1 LEEMMV
7 EYAMIIDGQK
17 IMTQATVGVIN
28 PAIEEAFAQIP
39 VGTPAHVDQAVA
51 AARAAFPAWS
61 ALSYNDRKARLHQLA
76 DALEANMSELM
87 QLVTQETG
95 KPMRGFGDIGSG
107 MEVGGAIAWLRV
119 TAETELPV
127 EVVQDDDEVRV
138 EVHRKPIGVVGSITP
153 WNWPLMIAIWHY
165 APALLAGNTV
175 VGKPSEFTPA
185 TTLRFAEIANE
196 ILPPGVLNVVVGAGD
211 VGAAIASHPDINKI
225 AFTGSSSTGRSV
237 MQAASGNLKRLT
249 LELGGNDAGI
259 VLPDVDPKEVAQ
271 KLFTVCF
278 HNNGQTCQAL
288 KRLYVHADIYDEVC
302 NEMGAI
308 ANSVKV
314 GNGLEEDTDLGPLQN
329 KKQLDIVCELA
340 ADARSAGAQ
349 FLTGGEAA
357 AGPGY
362 FFPPTVVT
370 NITDGTRLVDEEQ
383 FGPIVPV
390 IKYSDVDDAITRAN
404 NNPAGLGGS
413 VWSRDV
419 ERATEL
425 AARLESGSVWVNAH
439 ADIQPNAPMGGMK
452 QSGIGCEFGYWGLAE
467 NTDIQTVKIRK
478 S

>member
-1 LEEMMV
+1 MV

>member
-1 LEEMMV
+1 MV

-76 DALEANMSELM
+76 DALEANMPELM

-107 MEVGGAIAWLRV
+107 MEVGGAIAWLRA

>member
-1 LEEMMV
+1 MAEF
-7 EYAMIIDGQK
+7 AMIIDGQK
-17 IMTQATVGVIN
+17 VRTEETVGVIN
-28 PAIEEAFAQIP
+28 PATEEPFAQIP
-39 VGTPAHVDQAVA
+39 VGTVDHVEQAVA
-51 AARAAFPAWS
+51 AARKAFPSWS
-61 ALSYNDRKARLHQLA
+61 ALDHADRKAKLHQLA
-76 DALEANMSELM
+76 DAMEANMPELM

-95 KPMRGFGDIGSG
+95 KPMKGFKDIGSG
-107 MEVGGAIAWLRV
+107 MEVGGAMGWLRV

-127 EVVQDDDEVRV
+127 EVIQDDDKARV
-138 EVHRKPIGVVGSITP
+138 EVRRKPIGVVGSITP

-175 VGKPSEFTPA
+175 VAKPSEFTPV
-185 TTLRFAEIANE
+185 TTLRLAEIANE
-196 ILPPGVLNVVVGAGD
+196 IFPPGVLNVVTGAGD

-225 AFTGSSSTGRSV
+225 VFTGSSPTGRSI
-237 MQAASGNLKRLT
+237 MQAASSNLKRLT

-259 VLPDVDPKEVAQ
+259 VLPDVDPKEIAR

-288 KRLYVHADIYDEVC
+288 KRLYVHEDIYDEVC
-302 NEMGAI
+302 NEMA
-308 ANSVKV
+308 AVAKSVKF

-340 ADARSAGAQ
+340 ADAKAAGAQ
-349 FLTGGEAA
+349 FLSGGEATG
-357 AGPGY
+357 GPGY
-362 FFPPTVVT
+362 FFPPTVVS

-383 FGPIVPV
+383 FGPIVPL

-413 VWSRDV
+413 VWSNDV

-425 AARLESGSVWVNAH
+425 AGRLESGSVWVNGH
-439 ADIQPNAPMGGMK
+439 ADIQPDAPMGGMK
-452 QSGIGCEFGYWGLAE
+452 QSGIGCEFGHWGLAE

>member
-1 LEEMMV
+1 MV

-340 ADARSAGAQ
+340 VDARSAGAQ

-370 NITDGTRLVDEEQ
+370 NIIDGTRLVDEEQ

>member
-1 LEEMMV
+1 MV

-61 ALSYNDRKARLHQLA
+61 ALSHNDRKARLHQLA

-107 MEVGGAIAWLRV
+107 MEVGGAIAWLRA

-237 MQAASGNLKRLT
+237 MRAASGNLKRLT

>member
-1 LEEMMV
+1 MV

-61 ALSYNDRKARLHQLA
+61 ALSHNDRKARLHQLA
-76 DALEANMSELM
+76 DALEANMPELM

-175 VGKPSEFTPA
+175 VGKPSEFTPV
-185 TTLRFAEIANE
+185 TTLRFTEIANE

-211 VGAAIASHPDINKI
+211 VGAAIASHPDVNKI

>member
-1 LEEMMV
+1 MV

-95 KPMRGFGDIGSG
+95 KPMKGFGDIGSG

-362 FFPPTVVT
+362 FFLPTVVT

>member
-1 LEEMMV
+1 MV

-61 ALSYNDRKARLHQLA
+61 ALSHNDRKARLHQLA

-107 MEVGGAIAWLRV
+107 MEVGGAIAWLRA

-138 EVHRKPIGVVGSITP
+138 EAHRKPIGVVGSITP

-271 KLFTVCF
+271 KLFTACF

>member
-1 LEEMMV
+1 MMA

-17 IMTQATVGVIN
+17 VWTQETIGVIN
-28 PAIEEAFAQIP
+28 PATEEPFAQVP

-61 ALSYNDRKARLHQLA
+61 ALSNNDRKAKLHRLA
-76 DALEANMSELM
+76 DALEANKPELM
-87 QLVTQETG
+87 RLLTEETG
-95 KPMRGFGDIGSG
+95 KPMKGFKGVGSAF
-107 MEVGGAIAWLRV
+107 EVEGSIVWLRA

-127 EVVQDDDEVRV
+127 EVVQDDDEARV
-138 EVHRKPIGVVGSITP
+138 EVHHKPIGVVGSIIP
-153 WNWPLMIAIWHY
+153 WNWPLVIAIWHY
-165 APALLAGNTV
+165 APALLAGNTLV
-175 VGKPSEFTPA
+175 AKPSEFAPV
-185 TTLRFAEIANE
+185 TTLRFAEIAND
-196 ILPPGVLNVVVGAGD
+196 ILPPGVLNVVAGAGD
-211 VGAAIASHPDINKI
+211 IGAAIAGHPDINKI
-225 AFTGSSSTGRSV
+225 VFTGSSPTGRSI

-271 KLFTVCF
+271 KLFRACF
-278 HNNGQTCQAL
+278 HNSGQTCGAL
-288 KRLYVHADIYDEVC
+288 KRLYVHEDIYDELC
-302 NEMGAI
+302 DELAAI
-308 ANSVKV
+308 ANTVKF

-329 KKQLDIVCELA
+329 KKQLDRVCELA
-340 ADARSAGAQ
+340 ADAKAAGAQ

-404 NNPAGLGGS
+404 NNPAGLNGS
-413 VWSRDV
+413 VWSTDV

-425 AARLESGSVWVNAH
+425 AGRLEAGSVFVNAH
-439 ADIQPNAPMGGMK
+439 AEIQPNAPKGGIK
-452 QSGIGCEFGYWGLAE
+452 QSGIGCEFGHWGLAE

>member
-1 LEEMMV
+1 MV
-7 EYAMIIDGQK
+7 EYAMMIDGQK

-39 VGTPAHVDQAVA
+39 VGTSAHVDQAVA

-61 ALSYNDRKARLHQLA
+61 ALSHNDRKARLHQLA
-76 DALEANMSELM
+76 DALEANMPELM

-185 TTLRFAEIANE
+185 TTLRFTEIANE

>member
-1 LEEMMV
+1 M
-7 EYAMIIDGQK
+7 
-17 IMTQATVGVIN
+17 
-28 PAIEEAFAQIP
+28 P
-39 VGTPAHVDQAVA
+39 
-51 AARAAFPAWS
+51 
-61 ALSYNDRKARLHQLA
+61 
-76 DALEANMSELM
+76 ELM

-95 KPMRGFGDIGSG
+95 KPMKGFKDIGSG
-107 MEVGGAIAWLRV
+107 MEVGGAMAWLRV

-127 EVVQDDDEVRV
+127 EVVQDDEQARV
-138 EVHRKPIGVVGSITP
+138 EVRHKPIGVVGSISP

-175 VGKPSEFTPA
+175 VAKPSEFTPV
-185 TTLRFAEIANE
+185 TTLRLAEIANE
-196 ILPPGVLNVVVGAGD
+196 IFPPGVLNVVTGAGD

-225 AFTGSSSTGRSV
+225 VFTGSSPTGRSI

-259 VLPDVDPKEVAQ
+259 VLPDVDPKQIAR

-288 KRLYVHADIYDEVC
+288 KRLYVHEDIYDEVC
-302 NEMGAI
+302 DEMATI
-308 ANSVKV
+308 ANSVKF

-340 ADARSAGAQ
+340 ADARAAGAE
-349 FLTGGEAA
+349 FLTGGEAT
-357 AGPGY
+357 AGAGY
-362 FFPPTVVT
+362 FFPPTIVS

-383 FGPIVPV
+383 FGPIVPL
-390 IKYSDVDDAITRAN
+390 IKYSDVDDAIDRAN
-404 NNPAGLGGS
+404 SNPAGLGGS
-413 VWSRDV
+413 VWSNDV
-419 ERATEL
+419 ELATEL
-425 AARLESGSVWVNAH
+425 AGRLESGSVWVNAH

-452 QSGIGCEFGYWGLAE
+452 QSGIGCEFGHWGLAE
-467 NTDIQTVKIRK
+467 NTDIQTVKIKK

>member
-1 LEEMMV
+1 MV
-7 EYAMIIDGQK
+7 EYAMIIDGQR

-39 VGTPAHVDQAVA
+39 VGTSAHVDQAVA

-61 ALSYNDRKARLHQLA
+61 TLSHNDRKARLHQLA
-76 DALEANMSELM
+76 DALEANMPELM

-95 KPMRGFGDIGSG
+95 KPMRGFGGIGSG
-107 MEVGGAIAWLRV
+107 MEIGGAIAWLRV

-138 EVHRKPIGVVGSITP
+138 EVHRKPIGVVGSMTP

-196 ILPPGVLNVVVGAGD
+196 ILPSGVLNVVVGGGD
-211 VGAAIASHPDINKI
+211 VGLAIASHPDINKI

-302 NEMGAI
+302 NEMVAI
-308 ANSVKV
+308 AKSVKV
-314 GNGLEEDTDLGPLQN
+314 GDGLEEDTDLGPLQN

-349 FLTGGEAA
+349 FLAGGEAA

-419 ERATEL
+419 ERATAL

>member
-1 LEEMMV
+1 MA

-17 IMTQATVGVIN
+17 VMTQATVDVIN
-28 PAIEEAFAQIP
+28 PATEEPFAQIP

-61 ALSYNDRKARLHQLA
+61 ALSHNDRKAQLHQLA
-76 DALEANMSELM
+76 DALEANMPELM

-95 KPMRGFGDIGSG
+95 KPMKGFRGVGSG
-107 MEVGGAIAWLRV
+107 MEVGGSIAWLRV

-127 EVVQDDDEVRV
+127 EVVQDDDEARV

-175 VGKPSEFTPA
+175 VAKPSEFAPV

-196 ILPPGVLNVVVGAGD
+196 ILPPGVLNVVAGAGD
-211 VGAAIASHPDINKI
+211 VGAAIASHPGINKI
-225 AFTGSSSTGRSV
+225 VFTGSSPTGRSI

-271 KLFTVCF
+271 KLFAVCF

-302 NEMGAI
+302 NEMATI
-308 ANSVKV
+308 ANSVKF

-340 ADARSAGAQ
+340 ADAKAAGAQ

-419 ERATEL
+419 ERATAL
-425 AARLESGSVWVNAH
+425 AARLESGSVWVNTH

-452 QSGIGCEFGYWGLAE
+452 QSGIGCEFGHWGLAE
-467 NTDIQTVKIRK
+467 NTDIQTVKIKK

>member
-1 LEEMMV
+1 MV
-7 EYAMIIDGQK
+7 EYAMMIDGQK

-39 VGTPAHVDQAVA
+39 VGTSAHVDQAVA

-61 ALSYNDRKARLHQLA
+61 ALSHNDRKARLHQLA

-185 TTLRFAEIANE
+185 TTLRFTEIANE

>member
-1 LEEMMV
+1 MV

-61 ALSYNDRKARLHQLA
+61 ALSHNDRKARLHQLA

-107 MEVGGAIAWLRV
+107 MEVGGAIAWLRA